1 MKTLKD
7 FEMSGSENRDL
18 PRTAMRKIVIAV
30 DIDGTLRCN
39 CSETCRDTNDD
50 VVELCHLLKKMKN
63 TKLVAWSG
71 GGSSYAQSFVDSDQ
85 RLQAIF
91 GQKCYGKIGAPF
103 KPDIAIDDIQDTA
116 LGVINL
122 IVREE

>member
-1 MKTLKD
+1 MKTPED
-7 FEMSGSENRDL
+7 FEMSGNGKLGL
-18 PRTAMRKIVIAV
+18 PRTAMRKVVIAV

-39 CSETCRDTNDD
+39 CSDICRDTNDD
-50 VVELCHLLKKMKN
+50 VVELCRLLKKMKN

-71 GGSSYAQSFVDSDQ
+71 GGRDYAQSFVNSDK

-122 IVREE
+122 IVREK

>member
-1 MKTLKD
+1 
-7 FEMSGSENRDL
+7 MSDL
-18 PRTAMRKIVIAV
+18 RGNEKLGIPRTPMAKILIAV

-39 CSETCRDTNDD
+39 CTDTCRDVNED
-50 VVELCHLLKKMKN
+50 VVELVRLLKKMKN

-71 GGSSYAQSFVDSDQ
+71 GGSDYCQSFINTDS

-91 GQKCYGKIGAPF
+91 GNKCYSKIGAPF
-103 KPDIAIDDIQDTA
+103 IPDIAIDDIQDTA

-122 IVREE
+122 IVKEK

>member
-1 MKTLKD
+1 
-7 FEMSGSENRDL
+7 MSANRADEKQGL
-18 PRTAMRKIVIAV
+18 PEAPMAKILIAV

-39 CSETCRDTNDD
+39 CTETCRDVNED
-50 VVELCHLLKKMKN
+50 VAELCRLLKKMKN

-71 GGSSYAQSFVDSDQ
+71 GGSDYAQRFVDSDE

-91 GQKCYGKIGAPF
+91 GRKCYSKIGASF

-122 IVREE
+122 IVREK